1 MFSSPKECD
10 DNTFLSQCLR
20 CGRIL
25 KEAGFQKWRW
35 TGFNF
40 GLDLI
45 LITDTKTLSIKR
57 HHRTDHERLLSL
69 QTKRN
74 FLIRVTVSS
83 LNDQRQIKHFQTTDI
98 ISMSLEKNEE
108 MPLIVMDNKLEY
120 PLLISVNLLVTSGG
134 TLLNKSLTTT
144 TNDVPISNIDSSKS
158 NLDIPLMDNS
168 SSSSNSI
175 NLGGTTST

>member
-1 MFSSPKECD
+1 M
-10 DNTFLSQCLR
+10 SQCLR

-45 LITDTKTLSIKR
+45 LITDTKTLSVKR

-83 LNDQRQIKHFQTTDI
+83 LNDQRQIKHLQTSGI
-98 ISMSLEKNEE
+98 KSLSMDKNEE
-108 MPLIVMDNKLEY
+108 IPLIVMDNKFEY
-120 PLLISVNLLVTSGG
+120 PLLISVNLLVTSISG
-134 TLLNKSLTTT
+134 TLLNKSPMVSNN
-144 TNDVPISNIDSSKS
+144 NDVPISNIDSSKT
-158 NLDIPLMDNS
+158 NLDTSSSSASTADNNSNGTSSS
-168 SSSSNSI
+168 SSSSNFST
-175 NLGGTTST
+175 TTSST